1 MHFKVSDMK
10 QEEFNK
16 KIDDLLT
23 AAIKWR
29 NKYDIQIYEELNK
42 TWRKKITNDLNPL
55 VVKFFGLSP
64 VQ

>member
-1 MHFKVSDMK
+1 MK

-55 VVKFFGLSP
+55 GVKFFGLSP

>member
-1 MHFKVSDMK
+1 MK